1 MSDIDIPTNYT
12 FNLNTVDCFDFCVR
26 VTEIPTIK
34 LDTIKTDS
42 KIDAKTDS
50 KIDAKTDSKLDA
62 KTDSIIRIKELP
74 VIRLKM
80 GMDPT
85 RIHAP
90 LNYTFGVA
98 VLGMQLLSFDICG
111 EGMVIIEDYKP
122 HKTEE
127 CA

>member
-12 FNLNTVDCFDFCVR
+12 FHLDTVDCFDVCLKELPVIKLEAAIK
-26 VTEIPTIK
+26 EIPV
-34 LDTIKTDS
+34 IKTES
-42 KIDAKTDS
+42 KMDAKTDS
-50 KIDAKTDSKLDA
+50 KIDAKTDS
-62 KTDSIIRIKELP
+62 SISIKELP
-74 VIRLKM
+74 VIRLRV

-85 RIHAP
+85 RIHMP
-90 LNYTFGVA
+90 LGYKFGVA

-127 CA
+127 CV